1 MEEKRKE
8 VEAKFQTAV
17 KTAQQLLKEI
27 SEMRNVDFSDVN
39 PDNAEETAEVMKL
52 AQELDERTKYLL
64 KGLLIPYGGVL
75 FL

>member
-39 PDNAEETAEVMKL
+39 PDNAEETAEVVKL

-64 KGLLIPYGGVL
+64 KGLPSPYGGVL

>member
-8 VEAKFQTAV
+8 VEAKFKVAV

-27 SEMRNVDFSDVN
+27 GEMRTVDFSDTN
-39 PDNAEETAEVMKL
+39 PDDTEETAEVMRL
-52 AQELDERTKYLL
+52 AQELDERTKYIL